1 MNACINFKEFISY
14 FYEYVWVSFRSQILT
29 YFGIWHQKPDNN
41 ALMCTHKHRTDDE
54 FYFLFAAMCLI
65 SLQSN
70 ARKKASWENSDSKQA
85 EYLI

>member
-1 MNACINFKEFISY
+1 MLVLILKSLY
-14 FYEYVWVSFRSQILT
+14 HSFMSMSECLQKSDFLT

-41 ALMCTHKHRTDDE
+41 ALTCTHKHHTDDE
-54 FYFLFAAMCLI
+54 FYFLFATVCLI

-70 ARKKASWENSDSKQA
+70 ARKKTSWENSDSKQA